1 MAGNFD
7 FLGYQQDLKQ
17 YETSAK
23 NLEQLYGIGAY
34 ASVLT
39 EARKIAENLVK
50 GILGRAQI
58 PVGARATFHENLKAL
73 RGTDTPKK
81 VMDVFFAIK
90 RWGNRAT
97 HNLDQGTQVE
107 ALKAIRAIYAL
118 LGWQFMA
125 RGGDRR
131 RVADFEAPH
140 QLYQTAERKLIY
152 VQTADNSSGQWPAY
166 DGAEKIGEASV
177 PEGDFEANWEP
188 GSGYLLGVAQ
198 KRINQYM
205 TTAGVPGVAQW
216 SELAYRKQDK
226 TWFHDHDVHRVLDR
240 SGIRHQP
247 GLTGNE
253 WYQMDLATAKR
264 AIAAVKAGR
273 AAIDQLAKAAAI
285 ALRPEQQD
293 AINRTKKAFK
303 KYDKMLWNAKMRFGK
318 TITALQLI
326 KEARYPHVLIMT
338 HRPVVDDGWF
348 DDFNKLGLP
357 AVGYHYGSKKSG
369 ETFDHLVKNGGSF
382 VYFASLQDLRGSEM
396 VGGKAGNKNE
406 VLFATDWDLVI
417 VDEAHEGT
425 QTELAQNV
433 LDQVVWPGVT
443 KVLTLSGTP
452 FNLLDQYEE
461 EQVFTWDYVMEQQA
475 KVDWE
480 KKHTDLPNPYEGLPQ
495 VSMFTFEM
503 SRQFKDALFQNDDKR
518 AFNFKAFF
526 EVNAAECFVHEAK
539 VKQFLDNITTSD
551 AATNY
556 PFSTPAF
563 RERLRHTLWILPGVK
578 EACALA
584 MLLAAHPVFGMDYKI
599 VNVVAQGDN
608 GGIASESDVAQVKAA
623 MGSDPAAT
631 KTITLTV
638 RKLTTGVTIAPWTG
652 VLFLANTASAMQ
664 YLQAAFRA
672 QTPYASETFG
682 RKTRCYVF
690 DFAPDRALTVM
701 AEATRLNTG
710 VGKRTSDAQREKMKT
725 LMNFLP
731 IIGESGQG
739 MQPYQVDT
747 LLSQIKRVYAE
758 KAVKS
763 GFDDDSLYSD
773 ELLMLKDGDL
783 SAFNDLKA
791 IVGTTKKDKRP
802 MTIDVNHQGLT
813 DEQYDKAIGA
823 EKKPKRDRTAE
834 EQAAIDRMNALK
846 KQRKTMISILRGIS
860 IRIPLMLYGL
870 DVPIDE
876 AVGVDKFVDAVDDAS
891 WAEFMPAGVTK
902 ALFRKFTKYYD
913 ADVFIEA
920 GRIIRRKVKVLDDLS
935 PIERAEALTPILAT
949 FCNPD
954 KETVLT
960 PWRVVNL
967 QLGKTIGGLSF
978 YDDAY
983 EHQTVAGRPARHW
996 ITTPV
1001 SSRVYH
1007 WDTRILEI
1015 NAKTGLYPLYAAL
1028 SCFDE
1033 GQRRLAG
1040 PLPAAEQT
1048 RLWQQVLAKNVY
1060 VVAKTPMAA
1069 AIARRTLVGYH
1080 HWDTNIAYIDGL
1092 VAAAR
1097 ADVRDAAAK
1106 IEREFGKMKFD
1117 VVIGNPPYQE
1127 EVAKKETD
1135 NGQKRVTNIFHYFQ
1149 ILADKLA
1156 KDCTALIY
1164 PGGRWIQRSGKGMSK
1179 FGLEQ
1184 INDPRLSKLIYFED
1198 ANDVFEQVEIP
1209 DGISIVL
1216 KKTGKTDKVFDYE
1229 FIKGGKS
1236 QCIKLTAPG
1245 EKILVLNPIEGKIAQ
1260 KIDQFVE
1267 KNGLKYI
1274 ADSKVINQKLF
1285 RIESDFVEK
1294 NPEKVKLLEENEVID
1309 YSKNIKLFTNDKAG
1323 KTGRAKWYVVKRE
1336 VIEHNANLIDEW
1348 KVTVSSANAGGQ
1360 KRDNQISVM
1369 DNHSAFGRSRI
1380 ALKVFKTQQE
1390 ANNFLKYAKSKF
1402 IRFAFLLTDESLTS
1416 LGKEVPDILEYKD
1429 ENAFIDFSRG
1439 VDQQLAK
1446 LLGLTEEETKYI
1458 NNRVESLR

>member
-1 MAGNFD
+1 MANNFD
-7 FLGYQQDLKQ
+7 FLQHQQDLKQ

-58 PVGARATFHENLKAL
+58 PVGARATFNDNLKVL

-81 VMDVFFAIK
+81 MMDVFFAIK

-97 HNLDQGTQVE
+97 HNLDQGTQAE

-240 SGIRHQP
+240 SGIMHQP

-253 WYQMDLATAKR
+253 WYRMDLATAKR

-273 AAIDQLAKAAAI
+273 AAINQPAKAVAI

-348 DDFNKLGLP
+348 DDFKKLGLP
-357 AVGYHYGSKKSG
+357 AAGYHYGSKKSG
-369 ETFDHLVKNGGSF
+369 ETFDHLVKNGGPF

-396 VGGKAGNKNE
+396 VGGKAGSKNA

-433 LDQVVWPGVT
+433 LDQVVRPDAT
-443 KVLTLSGTP
+443 KVLELSGTP

-480 KKHTDLPNPYEGLPQ
+480 KKHTDLPNPYAGLPK

-503 SRQFKDALFQNDDKR
+503 SRQFKDAFFQNDDKR

-526 EVNAAECFVHEAK
+526 EVNVAGRFVHEAK
-539 VKQFLDNITTSD
+539 VKRFLDNITTPD

-556 PFSTPAF
+556 PFSAPAF

-584 MLLAAHPVFGMDYKI
+584 ALLAAHPVFGMDYKI

-608 GGIASESDVAQVKAA
+608 GGVASEGDVAQVKAA

-664 YLQAAFRA
+664 YLQAAFRV

-682 RKTRCYVF
+682 QKTQCYIF

-710 VGKRTSDAQREKMKT
+710 AGKRTTGAQRKKMET

-731 IIGESGQG
+731 IIGEGGHG
-739 MQPYQVDT
+739 MRPYRVDT
-747 LLSQIKRVYAE
+747 LLAQIKRVYAE
-758 KAVKS
+758 KAVKR

-773 ELLMLKDGDL
+773 ELLMLKGDDL

-813 DEQYDKAIGA
+813 DEQYERATAA
-823 EKKPKRDRTAE
+823 EKKPKRERTAE
-834 EQAAIDRMNALK
+834 EQAAIDQMNALK
-846 KQRKTMISILRGIS
+846 KQRRTMISILRGIS

-870 DVPIDE
+870 DVP
-876 AVGVDKFVDAVDDAS
+876 VGDSVSVTQFVDAVDDAS

-920 GRIIRRKVKVLDDLS
+920 GRIIRRKVKALDDLP

-983 EHQTVAGRPARHW
+983 EHQTVAGRSARHW
-996 ITTPV
+996 IKTAVTDQ
-1001 SSRVYH
+1001 VYRN
-1007 WDTRILEI
+1007 DARILEI

-1040 PLPAAEQT
+1040 PLPAAEQG
-1048 RLWQQVLAKNVY
+1048 RLWQQVLAKNIY

-1069 AIARRTLVGYH
+1069 AIARRTLAGYH
-1080 HWDTNIAYIDGL
+1080 HWDTNIVYINGL

-1117 VVIGNPPYQE
+1117 VVIGNPPYQQNANGE
-1127 EVAKKETD
+1127 STRSEPIYHLFMDLAYQLAPVVSLITPARFLFNAGQTPKAWNRKMLDDPHLKVVMYEQDSSKIFPNTD
-1135 NGQKRVTNIFHYFQ
+1135 
-1149 ILADKLA
+1149 
-1156 KDCTALIY
+1156 
-1164 PGGRWIQRSGKGMSK
+1164 
-1179 FGLEQ
+1179 
-1184 INDPRLSKLIYFED
+1184 
-1198 ANDVFEQVEIP
+1198 
-1209 DGISIVL
+1209 
-1216 KKTGKTDKVFDYE
+1216 
-1229 FIKGGKS
+1229 IKGGVAITYRDVNQDFGAIGVFTTYEALRSIVKKVS
-1236 QCIKLTAPG
+1236 KKEHAQESMDEYVSSRGNFRFTKKFFIDHPGAKDRLGKGTGNMIVSNVFEKLDKIFLIEKPKNIKGGYLKFLGRINNERTYRYIHTDYVQSNSYLDVYKIFIPKANGRGILG
-1245 EKILVLNPIEGKIAQ
+1245 EKLSMPIIGKPNEGAT
-1260 KIDQFVE
+1260 DTFVSIGRFQSFE
-1267 KNGLKYI
+1267 EAEALLKYI
-1274 ADSKVINQKLF
+1274 KTKFLRV
-1285 RIESDFVEK
+1285 
-1294 NPEKVKLLEENEVID
+1294 LLG
-1309 YSKNIKLFTNDKAG
+1309 IK
-1323 KTGRAKWYVVKRE
+1323 
-1336 VIEHNANLIDEW
+1336 
-1348 KVTVSSANAGGQ
+1348 KVTQ
-1360 KRDNQISVM
+1360 DNPQTVWDLVPIQ
-1369 DNHSAFGRSRI
+1369 DFTDHSDIDWSQPIPEIDRQ
-1380 ALKVFKTQQE
+1380 L
-1390 ANNFLKYAKSKF
+1390 YAKYS
-1402 IRFAFLLTDESLTS
+1402 
-1416 LGKEVPDILEYKD
+1416 
-1429 ENAFIDFSRG
+1429 
-1439 VDQQLAK
+1439 
-1446 LLGLTEEETKYI
+1446 LTEEEIAFIETK
-1458 NNRVESLR
+1458 VQAMD

>member
-1 MAGNFD
+1 MANNFD
-7 FLGYQQDLKQ
+7 FLQYQQDLKQ

-50 GILGRAQI
+50 EILGRAQI

-73 RGTDTPKK
+73 RETDTPKK

-97 HNLDQGTQVE
+97 HNLDQGTQAE

-240 SGIRHQP
+240 SGIMHQP

-253 WYQMDLATAKR
+253 WYRMDLATAKR

-273 AAIDQLAKAAAI
+273 AAINQPAKAVAI

-348 DDFNKLGLP
+348 DDFKKLGLP
-357 AVGYHYGSKKSG
+357 AAGYHYGSKKSG
-369 ETFDHLVKNGGSF
+369 ETFDHLVKNGGPF

-396 VGGKAGNKNE
+396 VGGKAGSKNAA
-406 VLFATDWDLVI
+406 LFATDWDLVI

-433 LDQVVWPGVT
+433 LDQVVRPDAT
-443 KVLTLSGTP
+443 KVLELSGTP

-480 KKHTDLPNPYEGLPQ
+480 KKHTDLPNPYAGLPK

-526 EVNAAECFVHEAK
+526 EVNVAGRFVHEAK
-539 VKQFLDNITTSD
+539 VKRFLDNITTPD

-556 PFSTPAF
+556 PFSAPAF

-584 MLLAAHPVFGMDYKI
+584 ALLAAHPVFGMDYKI

-608 GGIASESDVAQVKAA
+608 GGVASESDVAQVKAA

-672 QTPYASETFG
+672 QTPYASETSG
-682 RKTRCYVF
+682 RKTRCYIF

-710 VGKRTSDAQREKMKT
+710 VGKRTTGAQREKMKM

-731 IIGESGQG
+731 IIGEGGHG
-739 MQPYQVDT
+739 MRPYRVDT

-758 KAVKS
+758 KAVKR

-813 DEQYDKAIGA
+813 DEQYERATAA
-823 EKKPKRDRTAE
+823 EKKPKRERTAE
-834 EQAAIDRMNALK
+834 EQAAIDQMNALK
-846 KQRKTMISILRGIS
+846 KQRRTMISILRGIS

-870 DVPIDE
+870 DVP
-876 AVGVDKFVDAVDDAS
+876 VGDSVSVTQFVDAVDDAS

-920 GRIIRRKVKVLDDLS
+920 GRIIRRKVKALDDLS

-978 YDDAY
+978 YDDTY

-996 ITTPV
+996 IKTAVTDQ
-1001 SSRVYH
+1001 VYRN
-1007 WDTRILEI
+1007 DARILEI

-1069 AIARRTLVGYH
+1069 AIARRTLVGHH

-1127 EVAKKETD
+1127 ASHGEQDNYAAPIYYAFMDLSYQLSDLVTLITPARFLFNAGSAPKEWTEKILKDKYLRVVEYIPKSETVFPKTDIKGGVVITCRDATEEGESIAEKYSPAGIFIPFDELLNIMKKVTAQNFVSFSNIVRTRAAYRFNDEMHKD
-1135 NGQKRVTNIFHYFQ
+1135 FPQAIKELSNGHAYDISTNIFTRLPFIFSEKHPSGEDEYVKVLGREKNDRVCRY
-1149 ILADKLA
+1149 IKREYI
-1156 KDCTALIY
+1156 KDDGNNLEKYKVFVPKANGSGALGEVLSTPMIGTPMMCCTETFISIGAFDTGFEARAALKY
-1164 PGGRWIQRSGKGMSK
+1164 VESK
-1179 FGLEQ
+1179 FARVL
-1184 INDPRLSKLIYFED
+1184 L
-1198 ANDVFEQVEIP
+1198 
-1209 DGISIVL
+1209 GIL
-1216 KKTGKTDKVFDYE
+1216 KITQDNTKQKWEMVPIQDFTDHSD
-1229 FIKGGKS
+1229 IDWS
-1236 QCIKLTAPG
+1236 QPVPA
-1245 EKILVLNPIEGKIAQ
+1245 
-1260 KIDQFVE
+1260 IDRQ
-1267 KNGLKYI
+1267 L
-1274 ADSKVINQKLF
+1274 
-1285 RIESDFVEK
+1285 
-1294 NPEKVKLLEENEVID
+1294 
-1309 YSKNIKLFTNDKAG
+1309 
-1323 KTGRAKWYVVKRE
+1323 
-1336 VIEHNANLIDEW
+1336 
-1348 KVTVSSANAGGQ
+1348 
-1360 KRDNQISVM
+1360 
-1369 DNHSAFGRSRI
+1369 
-1380 ALKVFKTQQE
+1380 
-1390 ANNFLKYAKSKF
+1390 YAK
-1402 IRFAFLLTDESLTS
+1402 
-1416 LGKEVPDILEYKD
+1416 Y
-1429 ENAFIDFSRG
+1429 
-1439 VDQQLAK
+1439 
-1446 LLGLTEEETKYI
+1446 GLTEEEIAFIETK
-1458 NNRVESLR
+1458 VQAMD